1 MDNSLQALSEMTFKQ
16 SEKVNISELSLD
28 IKMLNIF
35 WAMDGSRDFKTVAR
49 EDGYD
54 IEELAAGVQNLMKLG
69 ALEAT
74 QIIEGIV
81 DKETLDILTQNLS
94 QAIGPMADILVED
107 TISDMGHSLS
117 SFPKHKLKQL
127 VTQLA
132 QEIGDEE
139 RSDIFKSNTAHLIR

>member
-1 MDNSLQALSEMTFKQ
+1 
-16 SEKVNISELSLD
+16 
-28 IKMLNIF
+28 
-35 WAMDGSRDFKTVAR
+35 
-49 EDGYD
+49 
-54 IEELAAGVQNLMKLG
+54 
-69 ALEAT
+69 
-74 QIIEGIV
+74 
-81 DKETLDILTQNLS
+81 
-94 QAIGPMADILVED
+94 MADILVED